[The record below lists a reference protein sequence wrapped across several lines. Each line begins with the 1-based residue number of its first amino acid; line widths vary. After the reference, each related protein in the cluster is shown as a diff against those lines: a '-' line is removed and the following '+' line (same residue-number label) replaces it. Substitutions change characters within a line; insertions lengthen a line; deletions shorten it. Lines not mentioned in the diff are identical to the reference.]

1 VRIGL
6 PDSKI
11 TESKI
16 AVSAQVAAL
25 VLSGAAILFG
35 SAAVCSVLYPGS
47 SGEWIVFVVLVAY
60 VVNVP
65 IGLASLAVGLFVKR
79 GAERLRRRGIA
90 VSLIVLSLPILTN
103 LIYWW
108 HNHRSW

>member
-1 VRIGL
+1 MEHVEL
-6 PDSKI
+6 P
-11 TESKI
+11 ESKI
-16 AVSAQVAAL
+16 AAGAQVVAL
-25 VLSGAAILFG
+25 ALDGAAVLFG
-35 SAAVCSVLYPGS
+35 IAAVCSVLFPGP
-47 SGEWIVFVVLVAY
+47 SGEWIVFAVLAAY

-79 GAERLRRRGIA
+79 GAARLRRPCLV